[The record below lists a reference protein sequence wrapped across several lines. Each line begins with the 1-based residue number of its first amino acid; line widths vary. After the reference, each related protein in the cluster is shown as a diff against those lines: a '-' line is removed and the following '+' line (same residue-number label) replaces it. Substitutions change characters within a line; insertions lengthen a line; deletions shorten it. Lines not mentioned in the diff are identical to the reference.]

1 MIGFQVDITPRIR
14 ATALFFLGT
23 LLLWPIAIHAQVLPP
38 IWNFSP
44 SLYQA
49 DNQNWSVDQSD
60 QGWMYFGNNGGLLE
74 FNGVTWNRYL
84 APNGSVIRAVRA
96 VGNRIY
102 TGCYMEFGYW
112 DTDFTGTREYHSLSA
127 SIADDLLPD
136 EQFWHIHDLGNWIV
150 FQSLQRIYAFNSET
164 ETFTVLPSSASRA
177 QLFGGDTDL
186 FYRKDDEGLMQLHN
200 GQSKVVIPKED
211 LQEEVLVG
219 MVKIKGQPGWL
230 SESGLLFTL
239 ENGVVTRMNL
249 RGLAAFPS
257 LNIYHAVQLKDG
269 SLALGTISEGLI
281 LLDVNGDFLYK
292 IGKEEGLSNNTVL
305 SVFEDEQQNLWLA
318 LDNGISVI
326 NRGSAFSEYKDKAG
340 NLGVVYAAREF
351 EGKLYL
357 GTNQGLFWGT
367 LDAPVFELVPGTE
380 GQVWCIEEFG
390 GVLLCGHNNG
400 TYQIQNNSA
409 RLITGAPGTWNIKSV
424 TDTDSLLIQ
433 GGYQGLSILKRNGSS
448 WELRNALQ
456 GFGISS
462 RFFEFVHGDRILVN
476 HEYKGVFQL
485 QVDQE
490 LTRVVDSSQ
499 TPAFGF
505 GASLFRFR
513 SNLYYANSSGVFRYT
528 DPSGFVPDTVLNTLM
543 HSGVDD
549 PVGVLIP
556 DESSQRLWGMGNR
569 TIYSILPDPLGKSLR
584 TQNIPVPEGFRQSI
598 GVVGFECIVPLQDG
612 RYLIGKTDGYLLLD
626 LTKIRKTI
634 PEVTISN
641 ANRYF
646 YNTDSI
652 QLLSLHQESVV
663 LPYKEGN
670 IQISYAVPVYDKF
683 LEVEYQY
690 WIEGLQETWTPWST
704 QTSARFENL
713 SYGGYTMHVRARIG
727 EYISEKEASFSF
739 EVARPWYLTLWALS
753 GFGLFSLGVVY
764 MVHRS
769 YRAYY
774 RRQQALLQSRTRKK
788 LKQKALKAQRK
799 IVEMRNANLRQEIE
813 SKNRE
818 LAVSTMSIIKKNE
831 FLNAIK
837 EQLKKVSNT
846 PEIRSVI
853 RTIDQNIN
861 NEEDWEFFE
870 SAFNN
875 ADQDFLQNVKK
886 RHPDLT
892 PNDLKLCA
900 YLRLNLSSKEIA
912 PLLNISVRSVEVKR
926 YRLRKKMGLDHEDS
940 LTSYILS
947 L

>member
-1 MIGFQVDITPRIR
+1 MNGFQVVVIPRIR
-14 ATALFFLGT
+14 AALRLYILVFV
-23 LLLWPIAIHAQVLPP
+23 LWPIAIQAQVLPP

-60 QGWMYFGNNGGLLE
+60 LGWMYFGNNGGLLE
-74 FNGVTWNRYL
+74 FNGVSWNRYL

-102 TGCYMEFGYW
+102 TGCYREFGYW
-112 DTDFTGTREYHSLSA
+112 DSNAFGALEYHSLSA
-127 SIADDLLPD
+127 SIADQLLPD
-136 EQFWHIHDLGNWIV
+136 EQFWRIHALGNWIV
-150 FQSLQRIYAFNSET
+150 FQSLQRIYAYNSQT
-164 ETFTVLPSSASRA
+164 DTFSVLPSSASRA
-177 QLFGGDTDL
+177 QLFGNDTDL
-186 FYRKDDEGLMQLHN
+186 FYRKDDQGLMQLHN
-200 GQSKVVIPKED
+200 GKSEVVIPDEY
-211 LQEEVLVG
+211 LQGVTLVG
-219 MVKIKGQPGWL
+219 MLSVGGQAVFISENGTLYTLQSRGSIVENLIGL
-230 SESGLLFTL
+230 SE
-239 ENGVVTRMNL
+239 
-249 RGLAAFPS
+249 FPS
-257 LNIYHAVQLKDG
+257 LRIYSVAQLRDG

-281 LLDVNGDFLYK
+281 LLDKDGNFLYK

-305 SVFEDEQQNLWLA
+305 AVFEDKQENLWLA

-326 NRGSAFSEYKDKAG
+326 NRGSAFSEYSDKAG
-340 NLGVVYAAREF
+340 TLGVVYAAREF

-380 GQVWCIEEFG
+380 GQVWCVEEFG
-390 GVLLCGHNNG
+390 GALLCGHNNG
-400 TYQIQNNSA
+400 TFEIRNNVA
-409 RLITGAPGTWNIKSV
+409 RLISETPGTWNIKPVPDS
-424 TDTDSLLIQ
+424 DSLLLQ
-433 GGYQGLSILKRNGSS
+433 GGYQGLSILKWNKGS
-448 WELRNALQ
+448 WELRNVLE

-462 RFFEFVHGDRILVN
+462 RFFEFVDKDRILVN

-485 QVDQE
+485 K
-490 LTRVVDSSQ
+490 VDSGLNRVLDSVQ

-513 SNLYYANSSGVFRYT
+513 DSLYYANSSGVFKYADT
-528 DPSGFVPDTVLNTLM
+528 NGFVPDPELNKLL
-543 HSGVDD
+543 HSGLDD

-556 DESSQRLWGMGNR
+556 DDISQRLWGIGNR
-569 TIYSILPDPLGKSLR
+569 TIYSVLPDPLGNNLR
-584 TQNIPVPEGFRQSI
+584 PQNIPVPEGFRQRI

-612 RYLIGKTDGYLLLD
+612 RYLIGKSDGYLLLD
-626 LTKIRKTI
+626 LSKLRPTTPEIAITK
-634 PEVTISN
+634 

-646 YNTDSI
+646 FNSDSI
-652 QLLSLHQESVV
+652 QVLPLGQETIV
-663 LPYKEGN
+663 LPYKESN
-670 IQISYAVPVYDKF
+670 LQVSYAVPVYDKF
-683 LEVEYQY
+683 LEVSYQY
-690 WIEGLQETWTPWST
+690 WIEGYQDTWSPWSS
-704 QTSARFENL
+704 QTSVRFENL
-713 SYGGYTMHVRARIG
+713 SYGNYVVHVRAKIG
-727 EYISEKEASFSF
+727 ETLSEEIEFRF
-739 EVARPWYLTLWALS
+739 EVARPWYLTYWALT
-753 GFGLFSLGVVY
+753 GFGLLSLGIGY
-764 MVHRS
+764 LVHRS

-774 RRQQALLQSRTRKK
+774 RKQQVLIQARTRKK

-818 LAVSTMSIIKKNE
+818 LAVSTASIIKKNE
-831 FLNAIK
+831 FLNGIK
-837 EQLKKVSNT
+837 EQLKKVAST

-853 RTIDQNIN
+853 KTIDQNIN

-875 ADQDFLQNVKK
+875 ADQDFLQNVKR

-926 YRLRKKMGLDHEDS
+926 YRLRKKMGLDHESS
-940 LTSYILS
+940 LTNYILT